1 MFYIIFGKKV
11 WYWVIFITLLIKFS
25 NVIHLA
31 SKPIG
36 IFLAHDHKVS
46 QSGFVVSSD
55 EVSTRKGFEVGD

>member
-1 MFYIIFGKKV
+1 MV

-31 SKPIG
+31 SKPIW

-46 QSGFVVSSD
+46 QSGSVVSSD
-55 EVSTRKGFEVGD
+55 EVSTWKGFEVGD